1 MIRMTALSVLL
12 ACAGAASADTI
23 NLNLNAMPVG
33 PIQGGPDGRA
43 PGNGQWWLPDNAATS
58 GEVRAGVGFAGGNG
72 LVVGNRGNGNDGV
85 IDNLH
90 TPKLNEMSGE
100 SSVPGAVHPDFL
112 SSFMFRTA
120 SATPVSGLTFKA
132 ESWGRDRTTWLAFY
146 EDGGDLKAN
155 YSGVI
160 AGAGG
165 PNDDVFTD
173 NIYAGTLVWGA
184 WYRVD
189 TLVQFVDGANND
201 VVTVSLYDSSNAL
214 VHTWNDTTWE
224 NYYRQDSE
232 QGPNGNQI
240 TGVDAL
246 QFQARGSPTGDVAFV
261 DNISYASVPAP
272 GAAALMGIAG
282 LVGLRRRR

>member
-58 GEVRAGVGFAGGNG
+58 GEVRAGVGLAGGNG

-120 SATPVSGLTFKA
+120 SATPVPGLTFKA

-146 EDGGDLKAN
+146 EDGGDLKAD
-155 YSGVI
+155 YSGVS

-173 NIYAGTLVWGA
+173 NIYSGTLAWGA

-214 VHTWNDTTWE
+214 VHTWSDTTWE